1 MERKAN
7 DWQNGIIDY
16 MESIRQLLA
25 PEIWENILLDCS
37 KNEVF
42 VLLRLLRQSDVM
54 MSELAQYLQVPLNTV
69 TGIITRMEKKQLVER
84 RRSPSDKRV
93 VTVEL
98 TAAGKQQTDQ
108 IMGQLADY
116 AQLILGE
123 LTTQEKDVLLKLL
136 KRLPTILRQEPTN
149 AQAPQAAGVK
159 KIIVE

>member
-1 MERKAN
+1 MERQAS

-16 MESIRQLLA
+16 LESIRQLLA

-42 VLLRLLRQSDVM
+42 VLLDLLRQGEVT
-54 MSELAQYLQVPLNTV
+54 MSELAGYLQVPLNTV

-93 VTVEL
+93 VTVTL
-98 TAAGKQQTDQ
+98 TTLGKQQIDQ
-108 IMGQLADY
+108 IMAQLADY

-123 LTTQEKDVLLKLL
+123 LTAQERAVLLKLF
-136 KRLPTILRQEPTN
+136 KRLPMILRQTPTK
-149 AQAPQAAGVK
+149 AEVPQAAGVK

>member
-1 MERKAN
+1 MERQAN
-7 DWQNGIIDY
+7 DWQNGIIDHL
-16 MESIRQLLA
+16 ESIRQLLA

-42 VLLRLLRQSDVM
+42 VLLDLLRQGEVT
-54 MSELAQYLQVPLNTV
+54 MSELAGYLQVPLNTV

-93 VTVEL
+93 VTVTL
-98 TAAGKQQTDQ
+98 TTLGKQQIDQ
-108 IMGQLADY
+108 IMAQLADY

-123 LTTQEKDVLLKLL
+123 LTAQERAVLLKLF
-136 KRLPTILRQEPTN
+136 KRLPMILRQTPTK
-149 AQAPQAAGVK
+149 AEVPQAAGVK

>member
-1 MERKAN
+1 MERQTS
-7 DWQNGIIDY
+7 DWQNGIIDHL
-16 MESIRQLLA
+16 ESIRQLLA

-42 VLLRLLRQSDVM
+42 VLLDLLRQGEVT
-54 MSELAQYLQVPLNTV
+54 MSELAGYLQVPLNTV

-93 VTVEL
+93 VTVTL
-98 TAAGKQQTDQ
+98 TTLGKQQIDQ
-108 IMGQLADY
+108 IMAQLADY

-123 LTTQEKDVLLKLL
+123 LTAQERAVLLKLF
-136 KRLPTILRQEPTN
+136 KRLPMILRQTPTK
-149 AQAPQAAGVK
+149 AEVPQAAGVK

>member
-1 MERKAN
+1 MERQAS
-7 DWQNGIIDY
+7 DWQNGIIDHL
-16 MESIRQLLA
+16 ESIRQLLA

-42 VLLRLLRQSDVM
+42 VLLDLLRQGEVT
-54 MSELAQYLQVPLNTV
+54 MSELAGYLQVPLNTV

-93 VTVEL
+93 VTVTL
-98 TAAGKQQTDQ
+98 TTLGKQQIDQ
-108 IMGQLADY
+108 IMAQLADY

-123 LTTQEKDVLLKLL
+123 LTAQERAVLLKLF
-136 KRLPTILRQEPTN
+136 KRLPMILRQTPTK
-149 AQAPQAAGVK
+149 AEVPQTAGVK